1 MTNSLAQIDE
11 EPYSTGRESSLRKR
25 FDQLDVHSNNLSSH
39 HNSLSKNDTPSVYK
53 HTGLTPMLERVDLQ
67 LDSDSDQLN
76 EHVDTMQSNLN
87 DVSRRLNVMFD
98 AVDDNDQADV

>member
-1 MTNSLAQIDE
+1 
-11 EPYSTGRESSLRKR
+11 
-25 FDQLDVHSNNLSSH
+25 
-39 HNSLSKNDTPSVYK
+39 
-53 HTGLTPMLERVDLQ
+53 MLERVDLQ

-98 AVDDNDQADV
+98 TVDDNDQADV